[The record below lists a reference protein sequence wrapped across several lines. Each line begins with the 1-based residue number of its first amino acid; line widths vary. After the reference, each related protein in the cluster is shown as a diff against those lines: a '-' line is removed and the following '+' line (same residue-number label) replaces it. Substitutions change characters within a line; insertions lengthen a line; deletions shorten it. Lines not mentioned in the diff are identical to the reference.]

1 MRFSIATR
9 SLATLAA
16 RILAAAILVSPL
28 AAQIRGAASGA
39 MGVGISARPAPG
51 FVGSGAA
58 GGSAHLH
65 RGRPSGRGSLLLPY
79 PYFYSTYA
87 NETEEA
93 APPPVVVVPA
103 TAPAPALPDLPREP
117 LLIEWQG
124 DHFERMT
131 PFQKALASGPS
142 APDSSKSDVRSS
154 ALAPSAPSSSAP
166 GSSPR
171 SSFARRSPA
180 PPGKVS
186 AQPQRELPPAVL
198 VFRDGRTEQVSS
210 YIIASGIIYSK
221 ADYWTSGT
229 WTREIQIA
237 DLDVPAT
244 LRINHQHGL
253 TFVLPTG
260 PNEVVTRP

>member
-1 MRFSIATR
+1 MAIRSI
-9 SLATLAA
+9 ATLAA
-16 RILAAAILVSPL
+16 RILAAAILISPL
-28 AAQIRGAASGA
+28 AAQIRAAASGA

-58 GGSAHLH
+58 GGPAHLH

-93 APPPVVVVPA
+93 APPPVIVVPA
-103 TAPAPALPDLPREP
+103 TAPASAPALPDLPREP

-142 APDSSKSDVRSS
+142 ARGSSDKSDVRSS
-154 ALAPSAPSSSAP
+154 ASSAPSSSAP

-171 SSFARRSPA
+171 SSLARRSPA
-180 PPGKVS
+180 PPGKVP

-198 VFRDGRTEQVSS
+198 VFRDGRTEEVSS

-244 LRINHQHGL
+244 LRLNHQHGL
-253 TFVLPTG
+253 NFMLPTS
-260 PNEVVTRP
+260 PNEVVVRP

>member
-1 MRFSIATR
+1 MRFSIAIR
-9 SLATLAA
+9 STATLAA
-16 RILAAAILVSPL
+16 RILAAAILISPL
-28 AAQIRGAASGA
+28 AAQIRAAASGA

-58 GGSAHLH
+58 GGPAHLH

-93 APPPVVVVPA
+93 APPPVIVVPA
-103 TAPAPALPDLPREP
+103 TAPASALPDLPREP

-142 APDSSKSDVRSS
+142 ARGSSDKSDVRSS
-154 ALAPSAPSSSAP
+154 ASSAPSSSAP

-180 PPGKVS
+180 PPGKVP

-198 VFRDGRTEQVSS
+198 VFRDGRTEEVSS

-244 LRINHQHGL
+244 LRLNHQHGL
-253 TFVLPTG
+253 NFMLPTS
-260 PNEVVTRP
+260 PNEVVVRP